1 MNPGRY
7 FMPNMAGMGMRAAP
21 MMGSVMGNAPVMA
34 AGGRGVGLFGRI
46 GSALRSF
53 NFSGLLSGANKTLNV
68 VNQTIPLIRQ
78 AKPMVN
84 NMKSMFKLAKAFGS
98 ETVSKR
104 ENNNNSVNNSRGNI
118 TNSKNAIDTNKI
130 VAEKSTVKDANN
142 NYPNFFI

>member
-1 MNPGRY
+1 
-7 FMPNMAGMGMRAAP
+7 
-21 MMGSVMGNAPVMA
+21 
-34 AGGRGVGLFGRI
+34 
-46 GSALRSF
+46 
-53 NFSGLLSGANKTLNV
+53 
-68 VNQTIPLIRQ
+68 
-78 AKPMVN
+78 MVN

-104 ENNNNSVNNSRGNI
+104 ENNNNNNNNNSVNNSRGNI